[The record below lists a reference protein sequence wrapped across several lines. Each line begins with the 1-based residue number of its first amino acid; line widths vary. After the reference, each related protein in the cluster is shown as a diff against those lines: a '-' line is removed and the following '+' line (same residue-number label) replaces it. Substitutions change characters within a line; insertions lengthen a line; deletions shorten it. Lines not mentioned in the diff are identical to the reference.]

1 MRLLTRVDDVRQD
14 DAMSTSPKAAAR
26 SSIVQG
32 VLDSVVGYHIARA
45 RVTTHGLF
53 VKHVGQPLD
62 LRPVEYSLLM
72 LLAGNAQVTPK
83 QLAQALALS
92 APNLTLLLDRM
103 QERGVIQRVRSESD
117 RRSQIVL
124 LTEAGRALTDQALAL
139 TPDME
144 QGLSGCLSRAEHAML
159 IELLDKVARHQV
171 GAAD

>member
-72 LLAGNAQVTPK
+72 PCTRSARARASSPTGPRSCSTSPSTTPTP
-83 QLAQALALS
+83 ACA
-92 APNLTLLLDRM
+92 APAM
-103 QERGVIQRVRSESD
+103 SW
-117 RRSQIVL
+117 
-124 LTEAGRALTDQALAL
+124 
-139 TPDME
+139 
-144 QGLSGCLSRAEHAML
+144 SRC
-159 IELLDKVARHQV
+159 
-171 GAAD
+171 